1 MRRDVSNSR
10 VLRRFGWH
18 LAKIIAIGG
27 AATCP
32 FPAAAQTVDAST
44 TAAAGAPPPSLV
56 QTPDG
61 CAVTAVPTGTQDV
74 LALTANCHG
83 SGLLLGRATHYRTIE
98 NPKIKATLVD
108 MTLGSERRILLLS
121 LGSDGRARMQDISGD
136 VARNAGKGVMASIS
150 DVSVDIGGF
159 AADGTIAVQ
168 PATGAVRELAV
179 GAEAAAAPS
188 N

>member
-1 MRRDVSNSR
+1 
-10 VLRRFGWH
+10 
-18 LAKIIAIGG
+18 
-27 AATCP
+27 
-32 FPAAAQTVDAST
+32 
-44 TAAAGAPPPSLV
+44 
-56 QTPDG
+56 
-61 CAVTAVPTGTQDV
+61 
-74 LALTANCHG
+74 
-83 SGLLLGRATHYRTIE
+83 
-98 NPKIKATLVD
+98 